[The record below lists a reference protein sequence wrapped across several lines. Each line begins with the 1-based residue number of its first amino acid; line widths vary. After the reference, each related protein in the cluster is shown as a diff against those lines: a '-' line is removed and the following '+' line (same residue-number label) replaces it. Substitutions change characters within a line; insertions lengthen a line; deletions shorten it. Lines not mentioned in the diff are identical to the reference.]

1 MSQKST
7 NKQPGKRTKQAA
19 AKVAKQA
26 NMREA
31 LFVSA
36 LVKGASG
43 TQAAIT
49 AGYSEHTAAQ
59 IAHQL
64 LRKLHI
70 SKAVQESKTAALE
83 DAGCTKEWVTRRLMR
98 IADANIAD
106 YHRVEADGSPRVDL
120 STTTREQMYALAR
133 ISFKEDG
140 LKSPSAA
147 RPDDDGEIEF
157 AEDEKTGKREATLA
171 LDNRLA
177 ALKLL
182 GQELSMFKENKVVEH
197 KGIAQK
203 RYIMVD
209 DAGNEIIDDD
219 DDDDEDDDKQPS
231 AES

>member
-1 MSQKST
+1 MTRKSSD
-7 NKQPGKRTKQAA
+7 KQPSKRTKQAA
-19 AKVAKQA
+19 AQVAKQA

-106 YHRVEADGSPRVDL
+106 YHRVERSEERRVGKECRSRWSPD
-120 STTTREQMYALAR
+120 
-133 ISFKEDG
+133 
-140 LKSPSAA
+140 
-147 RPDDDGEIEF
+147 
-157 AEDEKTGKREATLA
+157 
-171 LDNRLA
+171 
-177 ALKLL
+177 
-182 GQELSMFKENKVVEH
+182 H
-197 KGIAQK
+197 
-203 RYIMVD
+203 
-209 DAGNEIIDDD
+209 
-219 DDDDEDDDKQPS
+219 
-231 AES
+231 